1 VGLLHAESA
10 VVDLRKIDD
19 YLLSLTHSE
28 GRSKARFFI
37 SHGFTP
43 GDPGL
48 LVAALLRHARE
59 GKVRLSR
66 RNIFGNIHTVKGSMP
81 TPDGRSPMVESVWII
96 EFGTEYPRL
105 ITAYPS

>member
-10 VVDLRKIDD
+10 VVDPRKVND
-19 YLLSLTHSE
+19 YLLSMTHPE

-37 SHGFTP
+37 SHGFKAAEP
-43 GDPGL
+43 GPL
-48 LVAALLRHARE
+48 ITALLRHARE

-66 RNIFGNIHTVKGSMP
+66 RNVFGSIHTVRGP
-81 TPDGRSPMVESVWII
+81 LLTPDGRGPMVETVWII
-96 EFGTEYPRL
+96 EFGTEFPRL

>member
-1 VGLLHAESA
+1 VGVLHAEA
-10 VVDLRKIDD
+10 AIVDLRKIND
-19 YLLSLTHSE
+19 YLLSLTHPE

-37 SHGFTP
+37 SHGFTTGEP
-43 GDPGL
+43 EL

-66 RNIFGNIHTVKGSMP
+66 RNVFGNIHTVRGSLL
-81 TPDGRSPMVESVWII
+81 TPDGRGPIVESVWII
-96 EFGTEYPRL
+96 EFGTEFPRL